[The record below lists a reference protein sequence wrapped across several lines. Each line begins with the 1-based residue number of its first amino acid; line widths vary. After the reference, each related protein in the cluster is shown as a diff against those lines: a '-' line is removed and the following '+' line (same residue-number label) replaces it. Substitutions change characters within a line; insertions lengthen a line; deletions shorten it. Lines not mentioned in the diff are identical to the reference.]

1 MKVSWWKTE
10 LKNNEAEA
18 AANAVRNRHI
28 SNGLVSEQFE
38 KAFAEILGVKYAV
51 TAPCGTMALVM
62 SLLAHSIS
70 VGDEIILPASTW
82 ISTAHAPL
90 LIGAKPV
97 LVDVQRE
104 RPLIDH
110 HQIEAKIT
118 EKTKAIIPVHINGMS
133 ADMGEITK
141 VAEKHGLI
149 IIEDACQALL
159 SKNKDGFLG
168 TQSNAGCFSLG
179 ATKLITTGQGGMVV
193 TDDAHVYRRLK
204 LLKNNGMEDINTPHY
219 IQAGANFKF
228 SDILAAVG
236 LEQLKVLDEHAKRV
250 KDIYMRYKLSIKT
263 PHMSLIPAD
272 VENGEVPVYTEAL
285 TERRQE
291 LLEYAKERNI
301 DLRVLPPGLRHAPQ
315 FECNES
321 FPNAEKFGTEGLYLP
336 SGPGQSDEGID
347 YVIEHINAFEGI
359 R

>member
-1 MKVSWWKTE
+1 MKINWWKTE

-28 SNGLVSEQFE
+28 SNGPVSDQFE

-70 VGDEIILPASTW
+70 VGDEIIIPASTW

-97 LVDVQRE
+97 LVDVQSE
-104 RPLIDH
+104 RPLIDQQ
-110 HQIEAKIT
+110 QIEAKIT

-133 ADMGEITK
+133 ADMGEIRK
-141 VAEKHGLI
+141 IAERHGLI

-159 SKNKDGFLG
+159 SRNRTGFLG

-179 ATKLITTGQGGMVV
+179 ATKLITTGQGGMIV
-193 TDDAHVYRRLK
+193 TNDAQVYRRLT
-204 LLKNNGMEDINTPHY
+204 LLKNNGMENINSPHY
-219 IQAGANFKF
+219 VQAGANFKF

-236 LEQLKVLDEHAKRV
+236 LVQLKVLEEHAKRV
-250 KDIYMRYKLSIKT
+250 KEIYLKYKLSVET
-263 PHMSLIPAD
+263 PHVSLISAD

-285 TERRQE
+285 VERRHE
-291 LLEYAKERNI
+291 LLEYAKEKNI
-301 DLRVLPPGLRHAPQ
+301 DLRVLPPGLKHAPQ

-321 FPNAEKFGTEGLYLP
+321 FPNAEKFGTTGLYLP
-336 SGPGQSDEGID
+336 SGPGQSEEDID
-347 YVIEHINAFEGI
+347 YVIEHINAF
-359 R
+359 